1 MVAYSHYPQDP
12 RVRREA
18 ESLVRAGIPVTVVCL
33 RAQGQPAHQTVD
45 GVNVSRVPLNAV
57 RGGRARYL
65 FQYAAFILLSSAA
78 IQRVRRR
85 ARVTDL
91 HVHSVPDFLV
101 FVALPSRALGVRI
114 VLDLHEAM
122 PELVAARFRLPLS
135 APIVVLAR
143 ALELLSAMIAHDII
157 TVNERIRTLLTQR
170 GIPPEKLTVIFN
182 SPRVEVMPPAGP
194 EDRLV
199 YAGGINPERD
209 IGVVIRAFSKLQ
221 PALGVP
227 LVLYGRGD
235 PRYLSEIHRLVNAL
249 GLRGQVDLPGEVPH
263 QRVIEE
269 MARSIVG
276 IVPYERN
283 PLTEMAVPNKVFE
296 FALVRRP
303 LIIADLPAVRE
314 VFGDSA
320 LYYRPGDSDDLA
332 AKIQEAS
339 RDGPEGQAR
348 IERASRVALALAW
361 EIMEQ
366 RLLGLYGEN
375 HQTAANRLSAE
386 REAIV

>member
-1 MVAYSHYPQDP
+1 MVAYTHYPQDP

-33 RAQGQPAHQTVD
+33 RAQGEPAHQTVQ
-45 GVNVSRVPLNAV
+45 GVNVDRVPLTAV

-65 FQYAAFILLSSAA
+65 FQYAAFILLAA
-78 IQRVRRR
+78 VAVQRVRRR
-85 ARVTDL
+85 ARVTDV

-101 FVALPSRALGVRI
+101 FVALPARALGLRV

-122 PELVAARFRLPLS
+122 PELVAARFGLPLTS
-135 APIVVLAR
+135 PIVALAR
-143 ALELLSAMIAHDII
+143 VLETLSAMVAHDII
-157 TVNERIRTLLTQR
+157 TVNERIRTVLTRR

-182 SPRVEVMPPAGP
+182 SPFLELVPSAGP
-194 EDRLV
+194 KDRLV
-199 YAGGINPERD
+199 YSGGLNPERD
-209 IGVVIRAFSKLQ
+209 IGVLIRAFAQ
-221 PALGVP
+221 VRPALGVP

-235 PRYLSEIHRLVNAL
+235 PRYLDEIHGLVNAL
-249 GLRGQVDLPGEVPH
+249 GLREQVDLPGEVPH
-263 QRVIEE
+263 QRAIEE

-283 PLTEMAVPNKVFE
+283 PLTEVAVPNKVFE
-296 FALVRRP
+296 FALVRCP
-303 LIIADLPAVRE
+303 LIIADLPALRE

-332 AKIQEAS
+332 AKIRLAS

-361 EIMEQ
+361 GIMEH
-366 RLLGLYGEN
+366 RLLGLYGES
-375 HQTAANRLSAE
+375 HDTAADRLSAE
-386 REAIV
+386 GETIV